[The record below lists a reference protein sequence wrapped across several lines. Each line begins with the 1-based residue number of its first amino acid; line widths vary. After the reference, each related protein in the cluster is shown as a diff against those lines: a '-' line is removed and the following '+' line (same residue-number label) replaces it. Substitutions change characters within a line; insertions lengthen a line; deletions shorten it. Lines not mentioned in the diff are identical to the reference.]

1 MLTQI
6 NDPVHLI
13 RPCYIRKKKAL
24 FHRWIEMTFP
34 KGSSFFHQ
42 TLAIVEFEDGH
53 IEQVRP
59 KSIVFADGGYFND
72 ITWKE
77 LNDDGDGMEEVRNE
91 MKNYEKYYEEPET
104 DWSKVEVD
112 TPILVRFN
120 EDKEWERRYFAKY
133 ENGFVYAW
141 SNGITSWTAFD
152 NDDVTAWPYAK
163 LEESN
168 ER

>member
-1 MLTQI
+1 M
-6 NDPVHLI
+6 NDPVHPI

-59 KSIVFADGGYFND
+59 KSIVFADGGHFND

-91 MKNYEKYYEEPET
+91 MNELKPCPFCGRKPELRR
-104 DWSKVEVD
+104 DDDGFSYIVCANDNCYVNDNAAIMAWNRRVD
-112 TPILVRFN
+112 EQMSR
-120 EDKEWERRYFAKY
+120 
-133 ENGFVYAW
+133 
-141 SNGITSWTAFD
+141 
-152 NDDVTAWPYAK
+152 
-163 LEESN
+163 
-168 ER
+168 

>member
-1 MLTQI
+1 MLIQM
-6 NDPVHLI
+6 NDQVHLI

-59 KSIVFADGGYFND
+59 KSIVFADGGHFND

-91 MKNYEKYYEEPET
+91 MNELKPCPFCGRKPELRR
-104 DWSKVEVD
+104 DDDGFSYIVCANDNCYVNDNAAIMAWNRRVD
-112 TPILVRFN
+112 EQMSR
-120 EDKEWERRYFAKY
+120 
-133 ENGFVYAW
+133 
-141 SNGITSWTAFD
+141 
-152 NDDVTAWPYAK
+152 
-163 LEESN
+163 
-168 ER
+168 

>member
-1 MLTQI
+1 MLTQM

-59 KSIVFADGGYFND
+59 KSIVFADGGRFND

-91 MKNYEKYYEEPET
+91 MNELKPCPFCGRKPELRR
-104 DWSKVEVD
+104 DDDGFSYIVCANDNCYVNDNAAIMAWNRRVD
-112 TPILVRFN
+112 EQMSR
-120 EDKEWERRYFAKY
+120 
-133 ENGFVYAW
+133 
-141 SNGITSWTAFD
+141 
-152 NDDVTAWPYAK
+152 
-163 LEESN
+163 
-168 ER
+168 

>member
-77 LNDDGDGMEEVRNE
+77 LNEDGDGMEEVRNE
-91 MKNYEKYYEEPET
+91 MNELKPCPFCGRKPE
-104 DWSKVEVD
+104 
-112 TPILVRFN
+112 L
-120 EDKEWERRYFAKY
+120 RR
-133 ENGFVYAW
+133 
-141 SNGITSWTAFD
+141 D
-152 NDDVTAWPYAK
+152 NDGFSYIVCANDNCYVNDNAAIMAWNRRVD
-163 LEESN
+163 EQE
-168 ER
+168 

>member
-1 MLTQI
+1 MLTQM

-72 ITWKE
+72 IAWKE
-77 LNDDGDGMEEVRNE
+77 LNDDGDGMEEIRNE
-91 MKNYEKYYEEPET
+91 MNELKPCPFCGRKPELRRDDDGFSYIVCANDGCYVRNDGYLNDNAAIKAWDRRVGEQMPEP
-104 DWSKVEVD
+104 WKGEV
-112 TPILVRFN
+112 N
-120 EDKEWERRYFAKY
+120 E
-133 ENGFVYAW
+133 
-141 SNGITSWTAFD
+141 
-152 NDDVTAWPYAK
+152 
-163 LEESN
+163 
-168 ER
+168 

>member
-1 MLTQI
+1 MLTQM

-59 KSIVFADGGYFND
+59 KSIVFADGGHFND

-77 LNDDGDGMEEVRNE
+77 LNDDGMAEVGNEIEKMNELKPCPFCGRKPELRHDDDGFSYIVCANDNCYVNDNAAIMAWNRR
-91 MKNYEKYYEEPET
+91 
-104 DWSKVEVD
+104 VD
-112 TPILVRFN
+112 EQMSR
-120 EDKEWERRYFAKY
+120 
-133 ENGFVYAW
+133 
-141 SNGITSWTAFD
+141 
-152 NDDVTAWPYAK
+152 
-163 LEESN
+163 
-168 ER
+168 

>member
-1 MLTQI
+1 M
-6 NDPVHLI
+6 NDQVHPI

-59 KSIVFADGGYFND
+59 KSIVFADGGHFND

-91 MKNYEKYYEEPET
+91 MNELKPCPFCGRKPELRR
-104 DWSKVEVD
+104 DDDGFSYIVCANDNCYVNDNAAIMAWNRRVD
-112 TPILVRFN
+112 EQMSR
-120 EDKEWERRYFAKY
+120 
-133 ENGFVYAW
+133 
-141 SNGITSWTAFD
+141 
-152 NDDVTAWPYAK
+152 
-163 LEESN
+163 
-168 ER
+168 

>member
-6 NDPVHLI
+6 NDPVHPI
-13 RPCYIRKKKAL
+13 RPCYVRKKKAL

-59 KSIVFADGGYFND
+59 KSIVFADGGRFND

-91 MKNYEKYYEEPET
+91 MNELKPCPFCGRKPELRR
-104 DWSKVEVD
+104 DDDGFSYIVCANDNCYVNDNAAIMAWNRRVDEQMPEQWKGEV
-112 TPILVRFN
+112 N
-120 EDKEWERRYFAKY
+120 E
-133 ENGFVYAW
+133 
-141 SNGITSWTAFD
+141 
-152 NDDVTAWPYAK
+152 
-163 LEESN
+163 
-168 ER
+168 

>member
-6 NDPVHLI
+6 NDQVHLI

-59 KSIVFADGGYFND
+59 KSIVFADGGHFND

-91 MKNYEKYYEEPET
+91 MNELKPCPFCGRKPELRR
-104 DWSKVEVD
+104 DDDGFSYIVCANDNCYVRIDGYLNDNAAIKAWNRRADEQMPEQWKGKV
-112 TPILVRFN
+112 N
-120 EDKEWERRYFAKY
+120 E
-133 ENGFVYAW
+133 
-141 SNGITSWTAFD
+141 
-152 NDDVTAWPYAK
+152 
-163 LEESN
+163 
-168 ER
+168 

>member
-1 MLTQI
+1 MLTQM

-59 KSIVFADGGYFND
+59 KSIVFADGGHFND

-91 MKNYEKYYEEPET
+91 MNELKPCPFCGRKPELRR
-104 DWSKVEVD
+104 DDDGFSYIVCANDNCYVNDNAAIMAWNRRVD
-112 TPILVRFN
+112 EQMSR
-120 EDKEWERRYFAKY
+120 
-133 ENGFVYAW
+133 
-141 SNGITSWTAFD
+141 
-152 NDDVTAWPYAK
+152 
-163 LEESN
+163 
-168 ER
+168 

>member
-1 MLTQI
+1 M
-6 NDPVHLI
+6 NDQVHLI
-13 RPCYIRKKKAL
+13 RPCYVRKKKAL

-59 KSIVFADGGYFND
+59 KSIVFADGGHFND

-91 MKNYEKYYEEPET
+91 MNELKPCPFCGRKPE
-104 DWSKVEVD
+104 
-112 TPILVRFN
+112 L
-120 EDKEWERRYFAKY
+120 RR
-133 ENGFVYAW
+133 
-141 SNGITSWTAFD
+141 D
-152 NDDVTAWPYAK
+152 NDGFSYIVCANDNCYVNDNAAIMAWNRRVD
-163 LEESN
+163 EQMS
-168 ER
+168 R

>member
-1 MLTQI
+1 MLIQM
-6 NDPVHLI
+6 NDPVHPI

-34 KGSSFFHQ
+34 KGSSFFQQ

-59 KSIVFADGGYFND
+59 KSIVFADGGHFND

-91 MKNYEKYYEEPET
+91 MNELKPCPFCGRKPELRR
-104 DWSKVEVD
+104 DDDGFSYIVCANDNCYVNDNAAIMAWNRRVD
-112 TPILVRFN
+112 EQMSR
-120 EDKEWERRYFAKY
+120 
-133 ENGFVYAW
+133 
-141 SNGITSWTAFD
+141 
-152 NDDVTAWPYAK
+152 
-163 LEESN
+163 
-168 ER
+168 

>member
-1 MLTQI
+1 MLTQM
-6 NDPVHLI
+6 NDPVHPI
-13 RPCYIRKKKAL
+13 RPCYVRKKKAL

-77 LNDDGDGMEEVRNE
+77 LNADGMAEVGNEIEKMNELKPCPFCGRKPELRHDDDGFSYIVCANDNCYVRIDGYLNDNAAIKAWNRRV
-91 MKNYEKYYEEPET
+91 
-104 DWSKVEVD
+104 DGVSK
-112 TPILVRFN
+112 TI
-120 EDKEWERRYFAKY
+120 
-133 ENGFVYAW
+133 
-141 SNGITSWTAFD
+141 
-152 NDDVTAWPYAK
+152 
-163 LEESN
+163 
-168 ER
+168 

>member
-59 KSIVFADGGYFND
+59 KSIVFADGGHFND

-91 MKNYEKYYEEPET
+91 MNELKPCPFCGRKPELRR
-104 DWSKVEVD
+104 DDDGFSYIVCANDNCYVNDNAAIMAWNRRVD
-112 TPILVRFN
+112 EQMSR
-120 EDKEWERRYFAKY
+120 
-133 ENGFVYAW
+133 
-141 SNGITSWTAFD
+141 
-152 NDDVTAWPYAK
+152 
-163 LEESN
+163 
-168 ER
+168 

>member
-1 MLTQI
+1 M

-34 KGSSFFHQ
+34 KGSSFFQQ

-59 KSIVFADGGYFND
+59 KSIVFADGGHFND

-91 MKNYEKYYEEPET
+91 MNELKPCPFCGRKPELRR
-104 DWSKVEVD
+104 DDDGFSYIVCANDNCYVNDNAAIMAWNRRVD
-112 TPILVRFN
+112 EQMSR
-120 EDKEWERRYFAKY
+120 
-133 ENGFVYAW
+133 
-141 SNGITSWTAFD
+141 
-152 NDDVTAWPYAK
+152 
-163 LEESN
+163 
-168 ER
+168 

>member
-1 MLTQI
+1 MLTQM
-6 NDPVHLI
+6 NDPVHPI

-59 KSIVFADGGYFND
+59 KSIVFADGGHFND

-91 MKNYEKYYEEPET
+91 MNELKPCPFCGRKPELRR
-104 DWSKVEVD
+104 DDDGFSYIVCANDNCYVNDNAAIMAWNRRVD
-112 TPILVRFN
+112 EQMSR
-120 EDKEWERRYFAKY
+120 
-133 ENGFVYAW
+133 
-141 SNGITSWTAFD
+141 
-152 NDDVTAWPYAK
+152 
-163 LEESN
+163 
-168 ER
+168 

>member
-6 NDPVHLI
+6 NDPVHPI

-59 KSIVFADGGYFND
+59 KSIVFADGGRFND

-91 MKNYEKYYEEPET
+91 MNELKPCPFCGRKPELRR
-104 DWSKVEVD
+104 DDDGFSYIVCANDNCYVNDNAAIMAWNRRVDEQMPEQWKGEV
-112 TPILVRFN
+112 N
-120 EDKEWERRYFAKY
+120 E
-133 ENGFVYAW
+133 
-141 SNGITSWTAFD
+141 
-152 NDDVTAWPYAK
+152 
-163 LEESN
+163 
-168 ER
+168 

>member
-1 MLTQI
+1 MLIQM
-6 NDPVHLI
+6 NDQVHPI

-34 KGSSFFHQ
+34 KGSSFFQQ

-59 KSIVFADGGYFND
+59 KSIVFADGGHFND

-91 MKNYEKYYEEPET
+91 MNELKPCPFCGRKPELRR
-104 DWSKVEVD
+104 DDDGFSYIVCANDNCYVNDNAAIMAWNRRVD
-112 TPILVRFN
+112 EQMSR
-120 EDKEWERRYFAKY
+120 
-133 ENGFVYAW
+133 
-141 SNGITSWTAFD
+141 
-152 NDDVTAWPYAK
+152 
-163 LEESN
+163 
-168 ER
+168 

>member
-1 MLTQI
+1 MLIQM
-6 NDPVHLI
+6 NDQVHLI
-13 RPCYIRKKKAL
+13 RPCYVRKKKAL

-59 KSIVFADGGYFND
+59 KSIVFADGGHFND

-91 MKNYEKYYEEPET
+91 MNELKPCPFCGRKPELRH
-104 DWSKVEVD
+104 DDDGFSYIVCANDNCYVNNNCYVNDNAAINAWNRRVD
-112 TPILVRFN
+112 EQMP
-120 EDKEWERRYFAKY
+120 E
-133 ENGFVYAW
+133 
-141 SNGITSWTAFD
+141 
-152 NDDVTAWPYAK
+152 
-163 LEESN
+163 
-168 ER
+168 

>member
-1 MLTQI
+1 MLTQM

-13 RPCYIRKKKAL
+13 RPCYIGKKKAL

-77 LNDDGDGMEEVRNE
+77 LNEDGDGIM
-91 MKNYEKYYEEPET
+91 
-104 DWSKVEVD
+104 
-112 TPILVRFN
+112 
-120 EDKEWERRYFAKY
+120 
-133 ENGFVYAW
+133 
-141 SNGITSWTAFD
+141 
-152 NDDVTAWPYAK
+152 ND
-163 LEESN
+163 E
-168 ER
+168 

>member
-1 MLTQI
+1 MLTQM
-6 NDPVHLI
+6 NDPVHPI
-13 RPCYIRKKKAL
+13 RPCYVRKKKAL

-59 KSIVFADGGYFND
+59 KSIVFADGGHFND

-91 MKNYEKYYEEPET
+91 MNELKPCPFCGRKPELRHDDDGFSYIVCANDNCYVRTDGHLNDNAAIKAWNRRVGEQMPEP
-104 DWSKVEVD
+104 WKGEV
-112 TPILVRFN
+112 N
-120 EDKEWERRYFAKY
+120 E
-133 ENGFVYAW
+133 
-141 SNGITSWTAFD
+141 
-152 NDDVTAWPYAK
+152 
-163 LEESN
+163 
-168 ER
+168 

>member
-1 MLTQI
+1 M
-6 NDPVHLI
+6 NDQVHLI

-59 KSIVFADGGYFND
+59 KSIVFADGGHFND

-91 MKNYEKYYEEPET
+91 MNELKPCPFCGRKPE
-104 DWSKVEVD
+104 
-112 TPILVRFN
+112 L
-120 EDKEWERRYFAKY
+120 RR
-133 ENGFVYAW
+133 
-141 SNGITSWTAFD
+141 D
-152 NDDVTAWPYAK
+152 NDGFSYIVCANDNCYVNDNAAIMAWNRRVD
-163 LEESN
+163 EQMS
-168 ER
+168 R

>member
-59 KSIVFADGGYFND
+59 KSIVFADGGHFND

-77 LNDDGDGMEEVRNE
+77 LNADGDGMEEVRNE
-91 MKNYEKYYEEPET
+91 MNELKPCPFCGRKPELRH
-104 DWSKVEVD
+104 DDDGFSYIVCANDNCYVNDNAAIMAW
-112 TPILVRFN
+112 N
-120 EDKEWERRYFAKY
+120 RRVGDQ
-133 ENGFVYAW
+133 E
-141 SNGITSWTAFD
+141 
-152 NDDVTAWPYAK
+152 
-163 LEESN
+163 
-168 ER
+168 

>member
-59 KSIVFADGGYFND
+59 KSIVFADGGHFND

-91 MKNYEKYYEEPET
+91 MNELKPCPFCGRKPELRR
-104 DWSKVEVD
+104 DDDGFSYIVCANDNCYVNDNAAIMAWNRRVD
-112 TPILVRFN
+112 EQMSRCLN
-120 EDKEWERRYFAKY
+120 
-133 ENGFVYAW
+133 NGK
-141 SNGITSWTAFD
+141 G
-152 NDDVTAWPYAK
+152 K
-163 LEESN
+163 
-168 ER
+168 

>member
-1 MLTQI
+1 MLIQM
-6 NDPVHLI
+6 NDPVHPI
-13 RPCYIRKKKAL
+13 RPCYVRKKKAL

-59 KSIVFADGGYFND
+59 KSIVFADGGHFND

-91 MKNYEKYYEEPET
+91 MNELKPCPFCGRKPE
-104 DWSKVEVD
+104 
-112 TPILVRFN
+112 L
-120 EDKEWERRYFAKY
+120 RRDDD
-133 ENGFVYAW
+133 GFSYIVCANDNRYVNDNAAIMAW
-141 SNGITSWTAFD
+141 NRRVSD
-152 NDDVTAWPYAK
+152 Q
-163 LEESN
+163 E
-168 ER
+168 

>member
-1 MLTQI
+1 M

-59 KSIVFADGGYFND
+59 KSIVFADGGHFND

-91 MKNYEKYYEEPET
+91 MNELKPCPFCGRKPELRH
-104 DWSKVEVD
+104 DDDGFSYIVCANDNCYVNDNAAIMAWNRRVD
-112 TPILVRFN
+112 EQMSR
-120 EDKEWERRYFAKY
+120 
-133 ENGFVYAW
+133 
-141 SNGITSWTAFD
+141 
-152 NDDVTAWPYAK
+152 
-163 LEESN
+163 
-168 ER
+168 

>member
-1 MLTQI
+1 MLTQM
-6 NDPVHLI
+6 NDPVHPI
-13 RPCYIRKKKAL
+13 RPCYVRKKKAL

-59 KSIVFADGGYFND
+59 KSIVFADGGRFND

-91 MKNYEKYYEEPET
+91 MNELKPCPFCGRKPELRH
-104 DWSKVEVD
+104 DDDGFSYIVCAND
-112 TPILVRFN
+112 NCYVRN
-120 EDKEWERRYFAKY
+120 DRYVNDNAAIKAWNRRVG
-133 ENGFVYAW
+133 E
-141 SNGITSWTAFD
+141 
-152 NDDVTAWPYAK
+152 
-163 LEESN
+163 
-168 ER
+168 

>member
-1 MLTQI
+1 MLTQM
-6 NDPVHLI
+6 NDPVHPI

-59 KSIVFADGGYFND
+59 KSIVFADGGHFND

-91 MKNYEKYYEEPET
+91 MNALKPCPFCGRKPELRH
-104 DWSKVEVD
+104 DDDGFSYIVCANDNCYVNDNAAIMAWNRRVD
-112 TPILVRFN
+112 EQMSR
-120 EDKEWERRYFAKY
+120 
-133 ENGFVYAW
+133 
-141 SNGITSWTAFD
+141 
-152 NDDVTAWPYAK
+152 
-163 LEESN
+163 
-168 ER
+168 